1 MSTWTIVPIRGLVT
15 GKSRLAALLTEE
27 ERLSLNADLFE
38 RALAAVVAMDGSAAR
53 CIVAS
58 AGADALDL
66 ARRRGAVA
74 LEEAPDTGLNPALDA
89 ARQSALA
96 RGAEALLVVAAD
108 LPAINGA
115 ALARLR
121 AAVPP
126 GGAAVVA
133 DKTDTGTNAL
143 LLPARAALDFAFGA
157 GSLAR
162 HRDALAGLGIAV
174 QVWRDADLAL
184 DIDTPED
191 YLAWRAGEA
200 STGRRGAA

>member
-1 MSTWTIVPIRGLVT
+1 MSTWTIVPMRGLVT
-15 GKSRLAALLTEE
+15 GKSRLAGLLTAE
-27 ERLSLNADLFE
+27 ERCSLNTDLFG
-38 RALAAVVAMDGSAAR
+38 RALDAVVAMDGSTAR

-58 AGADALDL
+58 AGQDALEL
-66 ARRRGAVA
+66 ARRRGAIA
-74 LEEAPDTGLNPALDA
+74 LEEAPDTGLNAALAA
-89 ARQSALA
+89 ARGAALA
-96 RGAEALLVVAAD
+96 RGAESLLVVAAD

-126 GGAAVVA
+126 GAAAVVA

-143 LLPARAALDFAFGA
+143 LLPARAALNFAFGA
-157 GSLAR
+157 RSLTL
-162 HRDALAGLGIAV
+162 HRAGLAALGLAV

-191 YLAWRAGEA
+191 FLAWKAGEA
-200 STGRRGAA
+200 KVRKRGAA